1 MGLFDKVFGGS
12 QPAKLSAQ
20 ESFIGVALT
29 AVAADGVITPEE
41 AQGIFTA
48 LYRMKMFKG
57 TNDSQ
62 MKTMFDRVLN
72 VLKKQGAGSLIE
84 SAKETL
90 TPEMKETAFAVAAD
104 LILADGVVED
114 TEKKFLDDLQKALEI
129 KDDLALKIAEVLVIK
144 NRG

>member
-12 QPAKLSAQ
+12 QPAKLTAQ

-41 AQGIFTA
+41 AQGLFTA

-57 TNDSQ
+57 TSDSQ
-62 MKTMFDRVLN
+62 TKAMFDRVLN
-72 VLKKQGAGSLIE
+72 TMKKQGAGALIAA
-84 SAKETL
+84 AKETL
-90 TPEMKETAFAVAAD
+90 DPEQKETAFAMAAD
-104 LILADGVVED
+104 LMLADGVVDDE
-114 TEKKFLDDLQKALEI
+114 EKKLLDDLQKALEI
-129 KDDLALKIAEVLVIK
+129 KDDLALKIAEVMVIK